1 MRSPEQSYTQRLVD
15 ISSAIMEKHGVVVDV
30 VRAID
35 HDIATGVWPDMRE
48 HGWAIDDWP
57 AIFEKVLAADILVLA
72 GPIWLGDNSSVMKK
86 VHERLYGGSLREGDE
101 SVFADL
107 VDRHTPSML
116 RVARGYV
123 PSHEIAEEVVQETW
137 IAPTQGHRQ
146 LRGPIILAH
155 LAFHGDDQHRQ
166 VAWGAGAPRRGHG
179 NCGIHGG
186 TVDPR
191 LFRGPGE
198 EWEGDW
204 KDWKE
209 YPRAFP
215 ETPEGSVLADELT
228 AVAKAELDRLPENQR
243 VVVTL
248 RDMLGFDSGEVCELL
263 DISVANQ
270 RVLLHRGRAAVRLVL
285 ESYLGVGP

>member
-1 MRSPEQSYTQRLVD
+1 MDETAV
-15 ISSAIMEKHGVVVDV
+15 
-30 VRAID
+30 
-35 HDIATGVWPDMRE
+35 IA
-48 HGWAIDDWP
+48 A
-57 AIFEKVLAADILVLA
+57 
-72 GPIWLGDNSSVMKK
+72 
-86 VHERLYGGSLREGDE
+86 LRDGDE
-101 SVFADL
+101 SVFAQL

-137 IAPTQGHRQ
+137 IALVKGIGNFEGRSS
-146 LRGPIILAH
+146 LRTWLFTVMINIAKSRGVRERRDADTAIA
-155 LAFHGDDQHRQ
+155 AFT
-166 VAWGAGAPRRGHG
+166 
-179 NCGIHGG
+179 GG

-228 AVAKAELDRLPENQR
+228 AVAKAELDRLPEKQR